1 MNDDRFP
8 LELAKFEKALTQLR
22 DALAPDES
30 RQARNSL
37 LLSFL
42 FTFETASKALR
53 AGLARQGLSTPDF
66 AAAVLRGGLQAR
78 MIENPEVWEK
88 LREYRNGVAHAYDE
102 ALAVEIAAYVRAH
115 AQPAFE
121 GLHAKLKA
129 LA

>member
-1 MNDDRFP
+1 MADDRFAF
-8 LELAKFEKALTQLR
+8 ELAKFEKALAQLR
-22 DALAPDES
+22 EALPPDES

-42 FTFETASKALR
+42 FTFETACKSLR
-53 AGLARQGLSTPDF
+53 QGLARQGLSTPDF

-78 MIENPEVWEK
+78 MIENPEIWDK
-88 LREYRNGVAHAYDE
+88 LRDYRNGVAHAYDE
-102 ALAVEIAAYVRAH
+102 ALAIEIAAYVRAH

-121 GLHAKLKA
+121 GLLAKLKA